1 MPTLS
6 DFCYNQQKH
15 NKINEQK
22 KLKTHTKVVD
32 LKEHLCPKL
41 RRDFLIYRL
50 DFF

>member
-32 LKEHLCPKL
+32 LNERLCYSIK
-41 RRDFLIYRL
+41 
-50 DFF
+50 